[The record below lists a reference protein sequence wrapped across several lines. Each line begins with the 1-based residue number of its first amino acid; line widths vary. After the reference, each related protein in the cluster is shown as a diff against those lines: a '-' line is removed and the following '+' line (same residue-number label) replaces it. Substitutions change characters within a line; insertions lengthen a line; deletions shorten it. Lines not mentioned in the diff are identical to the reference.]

1 MKNINKIITMIL
13 NPRLTREIRILHDDF
28 DKKLFPNDILSI
40 TVDEGLKVEMILHG
54 EKHIIE
60 IVPSNDHPFKPPR
73 IKFLTKI
80 DHPNVDIMGDITLS
94 ILTWDWTPALQLS
107 TIVQLIYNMISQ
119 GECEEVSR
127 VD

>member
-1 MKNINKIITMIL
+1 MIL
-13 NPRLTREIRILHDDF
+13 NPRLTREIRILQDDF

-40 TVDEGLKVEMILHG
+40 TVDAGLTVEMILHG

-60 IVPSNDHPFKPPR
+60 IVLSNDHPFKPPR

-80 DHPNVDIMGDITLS
+80 DHPNVDMMGNISLS

-127 VD
+127 VNYSI